1 MSLLSRGHGCYIL
14 KIVHRMNAK
23 LGSLNCHPRSAMIL
37 RFPTDTRRALSAA
50 LALTSLRQYAAHT
63 YIAPAIAWCVCRR
76 RYSRCCHI
84 SVPPQTHC
92 IYTPRNSL
100 FGEQPSLI
108 VCTCCETRCSS
119 NRPSVRR
126 TAACNEAHDVGPV
139 VWLYRPAVDMVSV
152 DAYDS
157 GTSYVQP

>member
-23 LGSLNCHPRSAMIL
+23 LGSLNCHPRSA
-37 RFPTDTRRALSAA
+37 
-50 LALTSLRQYAAHT
+50 T